1 MPRLLTAGVEAK
13 MCLMHLKV
21 AIVGPKFPQE
31 TDVVAQCGPQ
41 VSFSARVLQFQVR
54 LRINRTGCG
63 HAEATCHGGSINSP
77 KPTHLKLIAFGVLAG
92 GISVKNLSKHNMCV
106 YYIYIIMC
114 YAYVNTHIYIYV
126 CLKKICDIY
135 IYINIF
141 LIIYLNLSVFI
152 YV

>member
-106 YYIYIIMC
+106 YIYIYN
-114 YAYVNTHIYIYV
+114 YVLCIRKYTHIYMCV
-126 CLKKICDIY
+126 LKKYVTY